1 MRYQLLKRLGRALH
15 LQDSRWGV
23 EGLDD
28 WAHQVAQGDQVLLL
42 EFLLSEALLEDGL
55 VAFEQLLEFGVLV
68 TEDLVTLSQLV
79 QVTRF
84 LLLFVK
90 GDA

>member
-1 MRYQLLKRLGRALH
+1 M
-15 LQDSRWGV
+15 
-23 EGLDD
+23 
-28 WAHQVAQGDQVLLL
+28 LLL
-42 EFLLSEALLEDGL
+42 EFLLSEALLEDGF

-68 TEDLVTLSQLV
+68 AEDLVTLSQLV
-79 QVTRF
+79 QVVGF

>member
-1 MRYQLLKRLGRALH
+1 M
-15 LQDSRWGV
+15 
-23 EGLDD
+23 
-28 WAHQVAQGDQVLLL
+28 LLL
-42 EFLLSEALLEDGL
+42 EFLLSETLFEDGF

-68 TEDLVTLSQLV
+68 AEDLVTLCQLV
-79 QVTRF
+79 QVATGF